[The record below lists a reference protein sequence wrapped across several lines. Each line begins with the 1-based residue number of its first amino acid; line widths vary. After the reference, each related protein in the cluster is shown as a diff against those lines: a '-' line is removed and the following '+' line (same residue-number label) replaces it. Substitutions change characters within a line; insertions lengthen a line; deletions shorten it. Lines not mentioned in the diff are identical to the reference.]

1 LYATC
6 GTVISHAESI
16 ELFKN
21 LGVKMTPELKSPSV
35 EMPYD
40 GDYTQEKYAQQMIDE
55 YKRTGVLPRKV
66 FAQSFNLDDIL
77 YWIDREPTFGRQAVY
92 LDDADTPA
100 GLPGLAEL
108 NSYADQG
115 VNIVAPPMW
124 ALLALD
130 GNNRIIPSEY
140 ALNARMAGLNIITWS
155 LERSGPLLSG
165 GGWYHQTITH
175 RRSTTMGIPTKC
187 WMCWPR
193 GLASWASSLTGR
205 PLLPF
210 TQIVPE

>member
-1 LYATC
+1 
-6 GTVISHAESI
+6 
-16 ELFKN
+16 
-21 LGVKMTPELKSPSV
+21 MTPELKSPSV
-35 EMPYD
+35 EMPYE
-40 GDYTQEKYAQQMIDE
+40 GDYTQEEYAQQMIDE
-55 YKRTGVLPRKV
+55 YKNAGVLPRKV
-66 FAQSFNLDDIL
+66 FAQSFNLGDIL

-100 GLPGLAEL
+100 DLPGLAEL